1 MTGHQSPPWRIG
13 LPFIAGALILVVMG
27 VVRGERFFLL
37 GAAFVLTWGAL
48 WVWGAARAGRDQA
61 KVVSAPAFRAPRDG
75 EAVVLGRA
83 TRGPLRR
90 TGVLCAG
97 VEALLWVPG
106 DLSAVGRIGQV
117 LPLGALTASGREV
130 RTVIAF
136 EDLASYRMVAGVFA
150 GDRLTLRR
158 RERGA
163 VDLRLRDPEASALL
177 LEAFAALTGDGDDDP
192 ETP

>member
-13 LPFIAGALILVVMG
+13 LPFIAGALILGAMG

-48 WVWGAARAGRDQA
+48 WMWGAARAGRDQA
-61 KVVSAPAFRAPRDG
+61 KVVSAAAFQVPEPG

-90 TGVLCAG
+90 AGVLCAG

-106 DLSAVGRIGQV
+106 DLSGVGRIGQV
-117 LPLGALTASGREV
+117 LPLGALTAGGREV

-158 RERGA
+158 WDHGA
-163 VDLRLRDPEASALL
+163 VDLRLRDPETFALL
-177 LEAFAALTGDGDDDP
+177 LETFAAFTGGGDP
-192 ETP
+192 ESP